1 MIALRC
7 DRHGSSDASARWA
20 LDRRTK
26 RSSGE
31 RPIRVL
37 VVDDDDR
44 MRDLVRVYLDRSGRC
59 EVVGEG
65 CDGHDAIRL
74 ADALDPDVVVL
85 DITMPGLSGLDALP
99 SVRRVAPR
107 ARILMYTSRPPVE
120 CRLAFERGADDFCRK
135 GDSLK
140 AFVERVITLAD
151 RAAESGRTH

>member
-7 DRHGSSDASARWA
+7 HRHGSSDASAGWA
-20 LDRRTK
+20 LHQWTK

-44 MRDLVRVYLDRSGRC
+44 MRDLVRVYLDRSSRC

-65 CDGHDAIRL
+65 GDGHDAIRL
-74 ADALDPDVVVL
+74 ADALNPDVVVL
-85 DITMPGLSGLDALP
+85 DLTMPGLSGLDALP

-107 ARILMYTSRPPVE
+107 ARILMYTSRAPAE
-120 CRLAFERGADDFCRK
+120 CRLALERGADDFCRK

-140 AFVERVITLAD
+140 AVVERVITLAD
-151 RAAESGRTH
+151 R